1 MAPERSTS
9 PPGRR
14 RAGANR
20 ENQYL
25 FNLGVKGRKT
35 GVELPDTGIRDANGL
50 EPMDDLF
57 SPDKSESVKTSRS
70 ANGPRRDTL
79 GDATISSEED
89 MDMDGESMSTRSET
103 RQQMGS
109 VDMFLDTAPEPAEV
123 LNQRRQDARMAMPI
137 PRSRSPLKTHL
148 QSPARRNPSLGISS
162 PAKGE
167 SSEADDTGPVRRKL
181 DFSTEA
187 TEPEAKQANNT
198 NAFKGRGRPGR
209 AALGNLT
216 NGTRLSPGRRP
227 PPILDQSSDAVENQ
241 DDSALEFAE
250 DSNDYNAPDND
261 EDDAL
266 VDALE
271 GNSEIAEEGEEIEED
286 EPEPEPEPSPPRKA
300 ADKSKGKSRAIE
312 EPEPEHPAPK
322 RRGRKPKN
330 PAPQVDAVDEEQEEF
345 EERPAKKARSV
356 ESVEVSKPTKSKQ
369 GRPSNATKSAT
380 AAKPKA
386 TAKLKPQGR
395 PKMAPI
401 SEVDSPQVHRGP
413 PIPRNNGLY
422 ILRRETVL
430 SGAGMQRTRSGRNS
444 IKPLAWW
451 KNERVE
457 YDDDETVPDGTHG
470 AKILLPSIKEVIR
483 ADEVEQQKHSKSRSS
498 KPTKSKSKKR
508 AREEVEDDSETE
520 EWESQPGRIE
530 GSVRTWDPEDQV
542 GENAEE
548 TVEDLAFSSAAI
560 KTRNIPNA
568 SFKFAKTLTLPFFGS
583 GMVDLEPGAVKK
595 PKNSRKMQMVFFVFY
610 GRVQVSVNGTPFR
623 IGKGGMWQVPRGN
636 FYSITNDYDK
646 PARIFFAQG
655 CEVGDL
661 PGDSEGGAAQ
671 PASQE

>member
-1 MAPERSTS
+1 MAPEQSAS
-9 PPGRR
+9 PPARR
-14 RAGANR
+14 RTGANR

-35 GVELPDTGIRDANGL
+35 GVELPDTGIRDADGL

-57 SPDKSESVKTSRS
+57 SPDKPESVKTSRS
-70 ANGPRRDTL
+70 ANGLQRNAL
-79 GDATISSEED
+79 EDATISSEED
-89 MDMDGESMSTRSET
+89 MDMDGES
-103 RQQMGS
+103 
-109 VDMFLDTAPEPAEV
+109 TAPEPAEV
-123 LNQRRQDARMAMPI
+123 LSQRRQDARIAMPI

-148 QSPARRNPSLGISS
+148 QSPARRHPSLGISS
-162 PAKGE
+162 PAKGG

-181 DFSTEA
+181 DFSTEDIESE
-187 TEPEAKQANNT
+187 TKQAAST
-198 NAFKGRGRPGR
+198 RAPKGRGRPGR
-209 AALGNLT
+209 PALGNLT

-227 PPILDQSSDAVENQ
+227 PPSFDQSSDAVENQ
-241 DDSALEFAE
+241 DDNALELND
-250 DSNDYNAPDND
+250 DSIQFNAPDD
-261 EDDAL
+261 DYDDAP

-271 GNSEIAEEGEEIEED
+271 GNSEIEEDEEEEGGEEAEEREEEAEEED
-286 EPEPEPEPSPPRKA
+286 EPEPEPEPSPPAKTTS
-300 ADKSKGKSRAIE
+300 KNKGKGRVIE
-312 EPEPEHPAPK
+312 EPEPEQPAPK

-330 PAPQVDAVDEEQEEF
+330 SAPPVEAAEEERQEI
-345 EERPAKKARSV
+345 EERPAKKVRRSNEAAEAPKPARGR
-356 ESVEVSKPTKSKQ
+356 P

-380 AAKPKA
+380 ASKPVAKPKA
-386 TAKLKPQGR
+386 QGR

-401 SEVDSPQVHRGP
+401 PELDSPLVHRGP

-422 ILRRETVL
+422 ILRRETTTA
-430 SGAGMQRTRSGRNS
+430 GTGMQRTRAGRNS
-444 IKPLAWW
+444 IKPLAFW
-451 KNERVE
+451 KGERVE

-483 ADEVEQQKHSKSRSS
+483 ADEVEQQKQSKSRSS
-498 KPTKSKSKKR
+498 KPSKSKAKKR
-508 AREEVEDDSETE
+508 AREEVEEDSETE

-542 GENAEE
+542 GENAAE
-548 TVEDLAFSSAAI
+548 TMEDLAFSSAAI
-560 KTRNIPNA
+560 KTRDIPNA

-610 GRVQVSVNGTPFR
+610 GRVEVSVNGTSFR

-655 CEVGDL
+655 CEI
-661 PGDSEGGAAQ
+661 GDSEGGAA
-671 PASQE
+671 PAASQ

>member
-1 MAPERSTS
+1 MAPEQSAS
-9 PPGRR
+9 PPARR
-14 RAGANR
+14 RTGANR

-35 GVELPDTGIRDANGL
+35 GVELPDTGIRDADGL

-57 SPDKSESVKTSRS
+57 SPDKPESDKTGRS
-70 ANGPRRDTL
+70 ASGLRRNAL
-79 GDATISSEED
+79 EDATISSEED
-89 MDMDGESMSTRSET
+89 MDMDGEN
-103 RQQMGS
+103 
-109 VDMFLDTAPEPAEV
+109 TAPEPAEV
-123 LNQRRQDARMAMPI
+123 LSQRRKDARIAMPI

-148 QSPARRNPSLGISS
+148 QSPARRHPSLGISS
-162 PAKGE
+162 PAKGG

-181 DFSTEA
+181 DFSTEDIESE
-187 TEPEAKQANNT
+187 TKQAAST
-198 NAFKGRGRPGR
+198 RASKGRGRPGR
-209 AALGNLT
+209 PALGNLT

-227 PPILDQSSDAVENQ
+227 PPSFNQSSDAVENQ
-241 DDSALEFAE
+241 DDSALEPKD
-250 DSNDYNAPDND
+250 DSIQFNAPDD
-261 EDDAL
+261 DYDDAP

-271 GNSEIAEEGEEIEED
+271 GNSEIEEEVEQED
-286 EPEPEPEPSPPRKA
+286 EPEPELEPSPPAKTTS
-300 ADKSKGKSRAIE
+300 KNKGKGKVSE
-312 EPEPEHPAPK
+312 EPEPEQPAPK

-330 PAPQVDAVDEEQEEF
+330 PAPQVEVVEEEGQEI
-345 EERPAKKARSV
+345 EERPAKKVRRSNEAVEAPKPARGR
-356 ESVEVSKPTKSKQ
+356 P
-369 GRPSNATKSAT
+369 GRPSNATKSTTASKP

-386 TAKLKPQGR
+386 QDR

-401 SEVDSPQVHRGP
+401 SEIDSPLVHRGP
-413 PIPRNNGLY
+413 PIPRNNGLF
-422 ILRRETVL
+422 ILRRETTTA
-430 SGAGMQRTRSGRNS
+430 GTGMQRTRAGRNS
-444 IKPLAWW
+444 IKPLAFW
-451 KNERVE
+451 KGERVE

-483 ADEVEQQKHSKSRSS
+483 ADEVEQQKQSKSRSS
-498 KPTKSKSKKR
+498 KPSKSKSKKR
-508 AREEVEDDSETE
+508 GREEVGEDSETE

-542 GENAEE
+542 GENAAE

-560 KTRNIPNA
+560 KTRDIPNA

-610 GRVQVSVNGTPFR
+610 GRVEVSVNGTSFR

-655 CEVGDL
+655 CEI
-661 PGDSEGGAAQ
+661 GDSEGGAAP
-671 PASQE
+671 PASQ

>member
-1 MAPERSTS
+1 MAPEQSTS
-9 PPGRR
+9 PPARR
-14 RAGANR
+14 RTGANR

-57 SPDKSESVKTSRS
+57 SPDKPESVRTSRS
-70 ANGPRRDTL
+70 ANGPRRDAL
-79 GDATISSEED
+79 EDATISSEED
-89 MDMDGESMSTRSET
+89 MDMVGEN
-103 RQQMGS
+103 
-109 VDMFLDTAPEPAEV
+109 TAPEPTEV
-123 LNQRRQDARMAMPI
+123 LNQRRQEARMPI

-148 QSPARRNPSLGISS
+148 QSPARRHPAFGISS
-162 PAKGE
+162 PTKGG

-181 DFSTEA
+181 DFSTEE
-187 TEPEAKQANNT
+187 TESETKQANNT
-198 NAFKGRGRPGR
+198 NASKGRGKPGR
-209 AALGNLT
+209 PALGSLT

-227 PPILDQSSDAVENQ
+227 PPFVDQSSDAVQNQ
-241 DDSALEFAE
+241 DESALEFEE
-250 DSNDYNAPDND
+250 DSNHYNAPDDD
-261 EDDAL
+261 EEDAL
-266 VDALE
+266 VDVLE
-271 GNSEIAEEGEEIEED
+271 GNSEVAEEENIEQED
-286 EPEPEPEPSPPRKA
+286 ESEPSPPRKA
-300 ADKSKGKSRAIE
+300 AGKSKGKSKAIE
-312 EPEPEHPAPK
+312 EPEQEKPAPK

-330 PAPQVDAVDEEQEEF
+330 SAQVEAVEEEQEAEV
-345 EERPAKKARSV
+345 EERPTKREDLAIPQSLPQQRS
-356 ESVEVSKPTKSKQ
+356 Q
-369 GRPSNATKSAT
+369 RQQLN
-380 AAKPKA
+380 
-386 TAKLKPQGR
+386 QNFQIR

-413 PIPRNNGLY
+413 PIPRSNGLF
-422 ILRRETVL
+422 ILRRESAL

-444 IKPLAWW
+444 IKPLAFW

-457 YDDDETVPDGTHG
+457 YGADGTVPDGTHG

-483 ADEVEQQKHSKSRSS
+483 ADEVEQQKQSRSRSS
-498 KPTKSKSKKR
+498 KPTKSRSKKR
-508 AREEVEDDSETE
+508 AREEVEDDSEIE
-520 EWESQPGRIE
+520 EWEYQPGRIE
-530 GSVRTWDPEDQV
+530 GSVRIWDPEDQV

-560 KTRNIPNA
+560 KTREIPNA

-610 GRVQVSVNGTPFR
+610 GRVEVSVNGTPFS

-655 CEVGDL
+655 CEVGGL
-661 PGDSEGGAAQ
+661 PGDSEGGAGQ
-671 PASQE
+671 PASN